1 MESLV
6 KTKFFEMS
14 LDNMLSQLGED
25 MTKKILSSFSC
36 PNNKD
41 VENFLRDKAILFS
54 RNEIAKTYLVFWSSE
69 SSDFGSSS
77 RELVGYYSIS
87 TKPLSIHR
95 NALGS
100 RMKSAKWR
108 EICRIANVKTKEE
121 DCILS
126 AHLIGQLGKNFSS
139 GNNLL
144 ISGHELLNLALQK
157 IYEAQKLI
165 GGRIVYVE
173 CEDKEKLLSFYDKND
188 FQLVGKRM
196 LDGDETD
203 LNGSYLMQL
212 YRCL

>member
-173 CEDKEKLLSFYDKND
+173 C
-188 FQLVGKRM
+188 
-196 LDGDETD
+196 
-203 LNGSYLMQL
+203 
-212 YRCL
+212 

>member
-1 MESLV
+1 
-6 KTKFFEMS
+6 
-14 LDNMLSQLGED
+14 
-25 MTKKILSSFSC
+25 
-36 PNNKD
+36 
-41 VENFLRDKAILFS
+41 
-54 RNEIAKTYLVFWSSE
+54 
-69 SSDFGSSS
+69 
-77 RELVGYYSIS
+77 
-87 TKPLSIHR
+87 
-95 NALGS
+95 
-100 RMKSAKWR
+100 MKSAKWR